1 MINSNLFLQEEKMH
15 KAFKLF
21 DLNGDGKIT
30 LDEIK
35 TVLGNDPAY
44 KGTSNDVWEK
54 IIKDADVN
62 GDGVIDYSEFILLM
76 QKLKQ

>member
-54 IIKDADVN
+54 N
-62 GDGVIDYSEFILLM
+62 Y
-76 QKLKQ
+76 QRC